1 MKVLV
6 VNPRLGTRLKKYLP
20 DDIQIIIPE
29 KGDDKELVELAK
41 DAEIIL
47 ATRLSPEVAEEAIN
61 LKLLQKTGAGV
72 DDMPFDS
79 FNDDVWMANTSGSNP
94 FPLAEGTIALML
106 TLAKK
111 IIPRNQ
117 MFIHGRTGE
126 QGVLLKG
133 KTVGI
138 IGLGSIGKEIAK
150 RLKAFEMKIFA
161 IKRHTDKDLADE
173 MDLDFLGLEKDLK
186 YLLSQSD
193 FVIVTV
199 PLTKDTRGMIGE
211 DGIKSMKKSSYII
224 NVARAAII
232 KEEPLYNALNNGKI
246 AGAALDVWWTPHWW
260 DPLWNLEGKGPS
272 KYPFWE
278 LPNVICIPH
287 EIGFTDS
294 TSEEGL
300 KIMINNILRIK
311 EGKAPINLVDKRLQ
325 Y

>member
-6 VNPRLGTRLKKYLP
+6 VSQRLGTRLKKYLT
-20 DDIQIIIPE
+20 DDIQIFTPE

-41 DAEIIL
+41 DVEVIL
-47 ATRLSPEVAEEAIN
+47 ATRLSSEVAEAAKN
-61 LKLLQKTGAGV
+61 LRLLQKTGAGV

-79 FNDDVWMANTSGSNP
+79 LNDDVWMANTSGSNP
-94 FPLAEGTIALML
+94 FPLAEGAIALML

-126 QGVLLKG
+126 QGVFLKG
-133 KTVGI
+133 KKVGI
-138 IGLGSIGKEIAK
+138 IGFGSIGKEVAK
-150 RLKAFEMKIFA
+150 RLKAFDMKIYA
-161 IKRHTDKDLADE
+161 IKRHLDNDLVKE
-173 MDLDFLGLEKDLK
+173 FELDFLGVEKDLK
-186 YLLSQSD
+186 FLLNKSD

-199 PLTKDTRGMIGE
+199 PLTKDTEGMIGE
-211 DGIKSMKKSSYII
+211 DEIRAMKKTAYII

-232 KEEPLYNALNNGKI
+232 KEEPLYRALNDGEI

-260 DPLWNLEGKGPS
+260 DPLWNSEGKGPS

-294 TSEEGL
+294 RSEEGV
-300 KIMINNILRIK
+300 KIMANNIIRIK
-311 EGKAPINLVDKRLQ
+311 EGKTPTNLVNKRLQ